1 MTVKEFKR
9 MLDQYKEDERIL
21 FTVFDGYGNEIRNID
36 FFQISNCKKA
46 KKVFIELE
54 QEEIKEDY

>member
-9 MLDQYKEDERIL
+9 MLDQYQDNSRIL

-36 FFQISNCKKA
+36 FFQISNCQKA
-46 KKVFIELE
+46 EKVFIELE

>member
-1 MTVKEFKR
+1 MNVKEFKR

-21 FTVFDGYGNEIRNID
+21 FTVFDKYGNEIRNIA
-36 FFQISNCKKA
+36 FSQIDNCQKA

-54 QEEIKEDY
+54 QENKRR